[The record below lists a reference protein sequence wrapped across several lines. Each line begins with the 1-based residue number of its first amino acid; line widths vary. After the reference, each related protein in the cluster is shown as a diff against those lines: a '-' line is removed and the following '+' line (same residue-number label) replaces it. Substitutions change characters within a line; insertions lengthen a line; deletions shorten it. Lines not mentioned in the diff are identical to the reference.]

1 MMFSLML
8 RLVSTS
14 STQTKERRPAPWLSV
29 VADAV
34 VADEL
39 FQHRV
44 DLEGVQRMVLAIAIL
59 AILVSRISRC
69 RSYRCTLSKV
79 KKEKHISLFAFPSD
93 AYKTVFSPIPCT
105 SLCKTSRSS
114 RRSPA
119 NGDLNPPVAVPQLYP
134 LLIYGWMEFLAG
146 GLGEWRRLFGVSFC
160 WHVSCALPR
169 PTPLACIPASTN
181 SATNY
186 PPGSAPS
193 RWPPRHFRRGVEGV
207 VRVGGRVG
215 GAVRRVVKGPTRHWR
230 ECALTFVCLTGAP
243 GMCPRRC

>member
-69 RSYRCTLSKV
+69 RSYNVYSTLSKV

-169 PTPLACIPASTN
+169 PTPLV
-181 SATNY
+181 Y
-186 PPGSAPS
+186 PPRLTTLRAA
-193 RWPPRHFRRGVEGV
+193 RHPD
-207 VRVGGRVG
+207 GRPDTS
-215 GAVRRVVKGPTRHWR
+215 GAEWKV
-230 ECALTFVCLTGAP
+230 
-243 GMCPRRC
+243 